1 MIIWTDWQIFYDT
14 WRLILHCQQQTLV
27 VDRKIDSPKVQSVI
41 RPVPKVVYS
50 VSELVYNFASVAE
63 PDYIQ
68 RVYMS
73 IGPKL
78 CLIKSIT
85 SESGTIKY
93 LCMIPIL
100 FYQVYGNS
108 NVEKGISVITGLL
121 INKLDLICR

>member
-1 MIIWTDWQIFYDT
+1 
-14 WRLILHCQQQTLV
+14 
-27 VDRKIDSPKVQSVI
+27 
-41 RPVPKVVYS
+41 
-50 VSELVYNFASVAE
+50 
-63 PDYIQ
+63 
-68 RVYMS
+68 MS

-108 NVEKGISVITGLL
+108 NVKKGISVITGLL
-121 INKLDLICR
+121 INKLDLICSWISGINLELPFILSEFRARNHKIVRSN